1 MDHLENVVHQD
12 LQAETET
19 KETPAGVETQELVV
33 PQVTLDHPELLVQL
47 ELKESLVDL
56 YLDVMELL
64 V

>member
-12 LQAETET
+12 LQAETEA
-19 KETPAGVETQELVV
+19 KETPAGVETRELAV
-33 PQVTLDHPELLVQL
+33 PQVTPDHPELLVQL